1 MYHFY
6 HSKTCSEVIY
16 IDFFFNDT
24 ATSEI
29 YTISDIV
36 VQIFGAIVLLTTAQV
51 AAKDNT
57 LLTPYDIVSKIQ
69 IVIFLLY
76 MLYRIVILYK
86 VEKRTIPMVMGI
98 ILVLAFVLNNIP
110 SIGGSISLISAVVN
124 ALTFVL
130 WIYDIKLIFLDEKD
144 KSSEAAE
151 N

>member
-1 MYHFY
+1 MELRNKAQLFWW
-6 HSKTCSEVIY
+6 
-16 IDFFFNDT
+16 
-24 ATSEI
+24 I
-29 YTISDIV
+29 YTISDIA
-36 VQIFGAIVLLTTAQV
+36 VQIFGAIVLSTTAQV

-57 LLTPYDIVSKIQ
+57 LLTPYDIISKVQ

-86 VEKRTIPMVMGI
+86 VEKRTIPMIAGI
-98 ILVLAFVLNNIP
+98 LLVLTFVLNNIP

-144 KSSEAAE
+144 KSSEATE

>member
-1 MYHFY
+1 MNLQNKAKLFWW
-6 HSKTCSEVIY
+6 
-16 IDFFFNDT
+16 
-24 ATSEI
+24 I
-29 YTISDIV
+29 YTISDIAI
-36 VQIFGAIVLLTTAQV
+36 QIFGAIVLLATAQV
-51 AAKDNT
+51 AAKNNT

-86 VEKRTIPMVMGI
+86 AEKRTIPMVMGI

-144 KSSEAAE
+144 KSSKTAE
-151 N
+151 NEIS

>member
-1 MYHFY
+1 MELRNKAKLFWW
-6 HSKTCSEVIY
+6 
-16 IDFFFNDT
+16 
-24 ATSEI
+24 I

-110 SIGGSISLISAVVN
+110 SIGGSIPLISAVVN

-144 KSSEAAE
+144 KSSKTAE
-151 N
+151 NEIS

>member
-1 MYHFY
+1 MELRNKAQLFWW
-6 HSKTCSEVIY
+6 
-16 IDFFFNDT
+16 
-24 ATSEI
+24 I
-29 YTISDIV
+29 YTISDIA

-57 LLTPYDIVSKIQ
+57 LLTPYDIVSKVQ

-76 MLYRIVILYK
+76 MLYRIVVLYK
-86 VEKRTIPMVMGI
+86 VEKRMVPMVMGI

-110 SIGGSISLISAVVN
+110 SINGSISLISAVVD

-144 KSSEAAE
+144 KSSEATE

>member
-1 MYHFY
+1 MNLQNKAKLFWW
-6 HSKTCSEVIY
+6 
-16 IDFFFNDT
+16 
-24 ATSEI
+24 I
-29 YTISDIV
+29 YTISDIAI
-36 VQIFGAIVLLTTAQV
+36 QIFGAIVLLTTAQV

-86 VEKRTIPMVMGI
+86 AEKRTIPMVMGI

-110 SIGGSISLISAVVN
+110 SIGGSISVVVN
-124 ALTFVL
+124 ALTLVL

-144 KSSEAAE
+144 KSSEATE

>member
-1 MYHFY
+1 MNLQNKAKLFWW
-6 HSKTCSEVIY
+6 
-16 IDFFFNDT
+16 
-24 ATSEI
+24 I
-29 YTISDIV
+29 YTISDIAI
-36 VQIFGAIVLLTTAQV
+36 QIFGAIVLLATAQV
-51 AAKDNT
+51 AAKNNT

-86 VEKRTIPMVMGI
+86 AEKRTIPMVMGI
-98 ILVLAFVLNNIP
+98 ILVLAFVLDNIP

>member
-1 MYHFY
+1 MELRNKAKLFWW
-6 HSKTCSEVIY
+6 
-16 IDFFFNDT
+16 
-24 ATSEI
+24 I
-29 YTISDIV
+29 YTISDIA

-57 LLTPYDIVSKIQ
+57 LLTPYDIVSKVQ

-86 VEKRTIPMVMGI
+86 VEKRTIPMIVGI
-98 ILVLAFVLNNIP
+98 LLVLTFVLNNIP
-110 SIGGSISLISAVVN
+110 SINGSISLISAVVN

-144 KSSEAAE
+144 KSSEATE

>member
-1 MYHFY
+1 MKLRNKAKLFWW
-6 HSKTCSEVIY
+6 
-16 IDFFFNDT
+16 
-24 ATSEI
+24 I

-51 AAKDNT
+51 AAEDNT
-57 LLTPYDIVSKIQ
+57 LLTPYDIAFKIQ

-110 SIGGSISLISAVVN
+110 SIGGSVSLISAVVN

-151 N
+151 NEIS

>member
-1 MYHFY
+1 MNLQNKAKLFWW
-6 HSKTCSEVIY
+6 
-16 IDFFFNDT
+16 
-24 ATSEI
+24 I

-86 VEKRTIPMVMGI
+86 AEKRTIPMVMGI

-144 KSSEAAE
+144 KSSKTAE
-151 N
+151 NEIS

>member
-1 MYHFY
+1 MELRNKAQLFWW
-6 HSKTCSEVIY
+6 
-16 IDFFFNDT
+16 
-24 ATSEI
+24 I
-29 YTISDIV
+29 YTISDIA

-57 LLTPYDIVSKIQ
+57 LLTPYDIISTVQ

-86 VEKRTIPMVMGI
+86 VEKRTIPMIAGI
-98 ILVLAFVLNNIP
+98 LLVLTFVLNNIP

-144 KSSEAAE
+144 KSSEATE

>member
-1 MYHFY
+1 MELRNKAQLFWW
-6 HSKTCSEVIY
+6 
-16 IDFFFNDT
+16 
-24 ATSEI
+24 I
-29 YTISDIV
+29 YTISDIA

-57 LLTPYDIVSKIQ
+57 LLTPYDIISKVQ

-76 MLYRIVILYK
+76 MLYCIVILYK
-86 VEKRTIPMVMGI
+86 VEKRTIPMIAGI
-98 ILVLAFVLNNIP
+98 LLVLTFVLNNIP

-144 KSSEAAE
+144 KSSEATE

>member
-1 MYHFY
+1 MKLRNKAKLFWW
-6 HSKTCSEVIY
+6 
-16 IDFFFNDT
+16 
-24 ATSEI
+24 I
-29 YTISDIV
+29 YTISDAII
-36 VQIFGAIVLLTTAQV
+36 QIFGAIVLLTTAQV
-51 AAKDNT
+51 DAKDNT
-57 LLTPYDIVSKIQ
+57 LLTPYDIAFKIQ

>member
-1 MYHFY
+1 MNLQNKAKLFWW
-6 HSKTCSEVIY
+6 
-16 IDFFFNDT
+16 
-24 ATSEI
+24 I

-57 LLTPYDIVSKIQ
+57 LLTPYDIAFKVQ

-86 VEKRTIPMVMGI
+86 AEKRTIPMVMGI

-110 SIGGSISLISAVVN
+110 SIGGSVSLISAVVN

-151 N
+151 NEIS

>member
-1 MYHFY
+1 MELRNKAQLFWW
-6 HSKTCSEVIY
+6 
-16 IDFFFNDT
+16 
-24 ATSEI
+24 I
-29 YTISDIV
+29 YTISDIA

-57 LLTPYDIVSKIQ
+57 LLTPYDIISKVQ

-86 VEKRTIPMVMGI
+86 VEKRTIPMIAGI
-98 ILVLAFVLNNIP
+98 LLVLTFVLNNIP

-144 KSSEAAE
+144 KSSEATE
-151 N
+151 K

>member
-1 MYHFY
+1 MNLQHKAKLFWW
-6 HSKTCSEVIY
+6 
-16 IDFFFNDT
+16 
-24 ATSEI
+24 I
-29 YTISDIV
+29 YTISDIAI
-36 VQIFGAIVLLTTAQV
+36 QIFGAIVLLATAQV
-51 AAKDNT
+51 AAKNNT

-86 VEKRTIPMVMGI
+86 AEKRTIPMVMGI

-144 KSSEAAE
+144 KSSKTAE
-151 N
+151 NEIS

>member
-1 MYHFY
+1 MELRNKAKLFWW
-6 HSKTCSEVIY
+6 
-16 IDFFFNDT
+16 
-24 ATSEI
+24 I
-29 YTISDIV
+29 YTISDAII
-36 VQIFGAIVLLTTAQV
+36 QIFGAIVLLTTAQV

-57 LLTPYDIVSKIQ
+57 LLTPYDIVSKVQ

-76 MLYRIVILYK
+76 MLYRIVVLYK
-86 VEKRTIPMVMGI
+86 VEKRMVPMVMGI

-144 KSSEAAE
+144 KSSEATE

>member
-1 MYHFY
+1 MNLQNKAKLFWW
-6 HSKTCSEVIY
+6 
-16 IDFFFNDT
+16 
-24 ATSEI
+24 I
-29 YTISDIV
+29 YTISDIAI
-36 VQIFGAIVLLTTAQV
+36 QIFGAILLLTTAQV
-51 AAKDNT
+51 AAEDNT
-57 LLTPYDIVSKIQ
+57 LLTPYDIAFKVQ

-86 VEKRTIPMVMGI
+86 AEKRTIPMVMGI

-110 SIGGSISLISAVVN
+110 SIGGSVSLISAVVN

-151 N
+151 NEIS

>member
-1 MYHFY
+1 MKLRNKAKLFWW
-6 HSKTCSEVIY
+6 
-16 IDFFFNDT
+16 
-24 ATSEI
+24 I

-51 AAKDNT
+51 AAEDNT
-57 LLTPYDIVSKIQ
+57 LLAPYDIAFKVQ

-76 MLYRIVILYK
+76 MLYRIVVLYK
-86 VEKRTIPMVMGI
+86 AEKRTIPMVMGI

-151 N
+151 NEIS

>member
-1 MYHFY
+1 MELRNKAQLFWW
-6 HSKTCSEVIY
+6 
-16 IDFFFNDT
+16 
-24 ATSEI
+24 I
-29 YTISDIV
+29 YTISDIA

-57 LLTPYDIVSKIQ
+57 LLTPYDIAFKVQ

-76 MLYRIVILYK
+76 MLYRIVVLYK
-86 VEKRTIPMVMGI
+86 VEKRMVPMVMGI

-110 SIGGSISLISAVVN
+110 SIGGSVSLISEVVN

-144 KSSEAAE
+144 KSSKTAE
-151 N
+151 NEIS

>member
-1 MYHFY
+1 MELQNKAKLFWW
-6 HSKTCSEVIY
+6 
-16 IDFFFNDT
+16 
-24 ATSEI
+24 I
-29 YTISDIV
+29 YTISDAII
-36 VQIFGAIVLLTTAQV
+36 QIFGAIVLLTTAQV
-51 AAKDNT
+51 AAEDNT
-57 LLTPYDIVSKIQ
+57 LLTPYDIAFKIQ

-98 ILVLAFVLNNIP
+98 LLVLTFVLNNIP

-151 N
+151 NEIS

>member
-1 MYHFY
+1 MNLQNKAKLFWW
-6 HSKTCSEVIY
+6 
-16 IDFFFNDT
+16 
-24 ATSEI
+24 I

-86 VEKRTIPMVMGI
+86 VEKRMIPMVMGI

-130 WIYDIKLIFLDEKD
+130 WIYDVKLIFLDEKD
-144 KSSEAAE
+144 KSSKTAE
-151 N
+151 NEIS